1 MSLKSHSRRH
11 SKGTGL
17 SERWL
22 HSPPLFT
29 WLTHGSALLFSWRGE
44 VTRPVRANRLRLY
57 LNFKLSPA
65 YADHALVWS
74 RCKWLNAGYKHWKCW
89 HLTLCNR
96 NTEVPLHCQENG
108 LLHLLKKKHPQ
119 RQTRIW
125 PWARQSQSQSKGGS
139 KWGRR
144 LWKQEGV
151 INHSNHGV

>member
-22 HSPPLFT
+22 HPPPLFT

-57 LNFKLSPA
+57 LTFKLSPA

-74 RCKWLNAGYKHWKCW
+74 RCKWLNAGHKHWKCW
-89 HLTLCNR
+89 HVTLCNR
-96 NTEVPLHCQENG
+96 NT
-108 LLHLLKKKHPQ
+108 
-119 RQTRIW
+119 
-125 PWARQSQSQSKGGS
+125 GGS
-139 KWGRR
+139 PTLPREWSTPPAQKETSTKTNSYMTLGEAEPEPEKRREQVREEAVEAGRCD
-144 LWKQEGV
+144 Q
-151 INHSNHGV
+151 S